1 LSRFYIFVA
10 LLLNHCETRKK
21 IIIMAKRNVALVAGG
36 YSGEYVISI
45 GSAAIAAQHINP
57 RKYNVYKIIITQEK
71 WYYENPNG
79 GEILI
84 DKSDFSLKI
93 GRKKIKF
100 DVALVIIHGTPGED
114 GKLQSYFD
122 LLNIPY
128 TSCDAITSALTFN
141 KRWTVATAAFS
152 GIHVA
157 KSIHLFK
164 EHPLNIPSITD
175 ALAFP
180 VFVKPN
186 NGGSSIGMSRVIKT
200 EDLPQAIA
208 KAFKEDDQVLVEEFV
223 KGREFTVG
231 IMRTKGK
238 LLVLPICEVVTK
250 KAFFDYEA
258 KYQGASEELIPAPID
273 KKQKNVL
280 QETAQKIYQIF
291 NCKGIVRID
300 FIWNAEKN
308 VPYMLEINT
317 VPGQSQNSIVP
328 QMVKAHGWTMQE
340 FYSLLI
346 EECFN

>member
-1 LSRFYIFVA
+1 
-10 LLLNHCETRKK
+10 
-21 IIIMAKRNVALVAGG
+21 MAKRNVALVAGG

-57 RKYNVYKIIITQEK
+57 RKYNVYKIIITRDK

-100 DVALVIIHGTPGED
+100 DVALMIIHGTPGED
-114 GKLQSYFD
+114 GKLQGYFD
-122 LLNIPY
+122 MLGLPY

-141 KRWTVATAAFS
+141 KRWTVATAAFT

-157 KSIHLFK
+157 QSVHLLKDTPLSI
-164 EHPLNIPSITD
+164 ESISN
-175 ALAFP
+175 ALTFP

-186 NGGSSIGMSRVIKT
+186 NGGSSIGMSRVTKAD
-200 EDLPQAIA
+200 DLAQAIA
-208 KAFKEDDQVLVEEFV
+208 KAFKEDDQVLVEEYI

-231 IMRTKGK
+231 VMRSKGK
-238 LLVLPICEVVTK
+238 LEVLPICEVVSK

-273 KKQKNVL
+273 IKMKKTL
-280 QETAQKIYQIF
+280 EETVKKIYQIF

-300 FIWNAEKN
+300 FIWHEEKN

-328 QMVKAHGWTMQE
+328 QMVRAYGWTMQE
-340 FYSLLI
+340 FYTRQI
-346 EECFN
+346 EECFQN

>member
-1 LSRFYIFVA
+1 
-10 LLLNHCETRKK
+10 
-21 IIIMAKRNVALVAGG
+21 MAKRNVALVAGG

-45 GSAAIAAQHINP
+45 GSAAIAALHINP
-57 RKYNVYKIIITQEK
+57 RKYNVYKIIITRDK

-79 GEILI
+79 GEVLV

-100 DVALVIIHGTPGED
+100 DVALMIIHGTPGED
-114 GKLQSYFD
+114 GKLQGYFD
-122 LLNIPY
+122 MLGLPY

-152 GIHVA
+152 GINVA
-157 KSIHLFK
+157 QSVHLLK
-164 EHPLNIPSITD
+164 DAPPPISSITN
-175 ALAFP
+175 ALTFP

-186 NGGSSIGMSRVIKT
+186 NGGSSIGMSRVTKAD
-200 EDLPQAIA
+200 DLEEAIA
-208 KAFKEDDQVLVEEFV
+208 KAFKEDDQVLVEEYI

-231 IMRTKGK
+231 VMRTKGK
-238 LLVLPICEVVTK
+238 LVVLPICEVVSK

-273 KKQKNVL
+273 IKHKKTL
-280 QETAQKIYQIF
+280 EETVKKIYQVF

-300 FIWNAEKN
+300 FIWNEEKD

-328 QMVKAHGWTMQE
+328 QMVRAIGWTMQE
-340 FYSLLI
+340 FYTRQI
-346 EECFN
+346 EECFQN